1 MANLS
6 ANIIAVL
13 KSVGYSEPF
22 NFATMDINKV
32 SNSEGFRK
40 LSRAEMLEVAAQFQA
55 AKQIV
60 VPETSKKE
68 DKEPTIGEAF
78 AGIYRGSVEKGGYK
92 VYGVPSKKTAKNN
105 YLPQVGITLIPSPK
119 GCAIKKDAFDKAEVL
134 YDVEGKWSE
143 ELLATEVAKLNIVG
157 NPDTTDAKEF
167 IDSLVIKTMGIEFP
181 LVEWLQQAIVP
192 NMAQPK
198 SFFMK
203 QSKGGY
209 ITLVST
215 HYTKALTPFRG

>member
-1 MANLS
+1 MATLS
-6 ANIIAVL
+6 QNIISVL
-13 KSVGYSEPF
+13 NSVGYSAPF
-22 NFATMDINKV
+22 NFAEMDIAKV
-32 SNSEGFRK
+32 SNSEGFKK
-40 LSRAEMLEVAAQFQA
+40 LSRAEMLEVASRFQS

-60 VPETSKKE
+60 VPESSKKE
-68 DKEPTIGEAF
+68 DKEPTIGDAF
-78 AGIYRGSVEKGGYK
+78 AGIYRGSTEKGGYK

-119 GCAIKKDAFDKAEVL
+119 GCVIKKDAFDKAVVL
-134 YDVEGKWSE
+134 YDTEGKWSE
-143 ELLATEVAKLNIVG
+143 ELLATEVAKLNIIG
-157 NPDTTDAKEF
+157 DPNTDDAKEF
-167 IDSLVIKTMGIEFP
+167 IDSLKIKTMGMEFS
-181 LVEWLQQAIVP
+181 LLEWLQEAVVP
-192 NMAQPK
+192 NMASPK